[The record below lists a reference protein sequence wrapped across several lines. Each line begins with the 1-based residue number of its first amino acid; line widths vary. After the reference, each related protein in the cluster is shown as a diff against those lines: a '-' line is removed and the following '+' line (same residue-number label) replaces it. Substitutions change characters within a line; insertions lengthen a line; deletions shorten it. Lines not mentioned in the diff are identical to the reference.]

1 MKEGFW
7 YKISLRVVPFVFVWV
22 TRIWFGTCRV
32 KTHGQEYRSQVDK
45 CGGPVVASF
54 WHYTILFIFYYMR
67 RETGVAMVSASRDGE
82 YISRIA
88 KKFGY
93 ETVRGSRGKG
103 GMQAMKGLIR
113 AMRAGRNAAIVA
125 DGSQGPARVV
135 RWFLRRIMERL
146 CCLCSGPATGTSV
159 SAPGMERCCPCR
171 FPG

>member
-88 KKFGY
+88 PKEKAA
-93 ETVRGSRGKG
+93 K
-103 GMQAMKGLIR
+103 AGLKP
-113 AMRAGRNAAIVA
+113 
-125 DGSQGPARVV
+125 GSQKLEDPGGPEHGSKVGGVSPTDVEKPPAFRACSSVCFEESVV
-135 RWFLRRIMERL
+135 R
-146 CCLCSGPATGTSV
+146 
-159 SAPGMERCCPCR
+159 
-171 FPG
+171 